1 MKKRIL
7 TLVAALAVAATTV
20 APVNA
25 ETLPSS
31 QELDKYFYYNA
42 KGEPTD
48 ANGNVLA
55 SGDKL
60 VFKSGDQKKTVD
72 KIVDTHTEVKSANS
86 DLKPSGAANAKVN
99 VVTGNAKDNLMDNGI
114 KPCVKEFVK
123 ATEERKAGK
132 ANIGN
137 IKGIH
142 YFDLTADQ
150 TGDVTFKIDD
160 DMNEKAMDG
169 DSYAIV
175 LHYTGNA
182 ADEDGITAQY
192 CKISSAGKVTA
203 HFNSFSPVSIIATNV
218 HSAQTLV
225 NTYSHSAG
233 SDAGSASATTTTT
246 TTATP
251 VVDPAAQQVAPVDP
265 NAAAAANAKGAGA
278 GTGAASPKTSD
289 NAYALYL
296 ILAVAAVAGTTLV
309 ATKKTR

>member
-1 MKKRIL
+1 MKKRIF
-7 TLVAALAVAATTV
+7 TLVAALAIAATTV
-20 APVNA
+20 APVQA
-25 ETLPSS
+25 RTYSTSDLGGYTST
-31 QELDKYFYYNA
+31 ELKKNKDDGSKDKA
-42 KGEPTD
+42 AT
-48 ANGNVLA
+48 
-55 SGDKL
+55 
-60 VFKSGDQKKTVD
+60 D
-72 KIVDTHTEVKSANS
+72 KIVDNLSAQVSSANG

-99 VVTGNAKDNLMDNGI
+99 VVTGNAKDNIMDNGI
-114 KPCVKEFVK
+114 KPAVKEFVK
-123 ATEERKAGK
+123 ASRKGDAGNGK
-132 ANIGN
+132 VGVESLR
-137 IKGIH
+137 GIH

-150 TGDVTFKIDD
+150 TGDVTFKVDVSD
-160 DMNEKAMDG
+160 GFNSDALDG

-182 ADEDGITAQY
+182 ADEDGTTAQY

-203 HFNSFSPVSIIATNV
+203 HFNSFSPVAIIVTTS
-218 HSAQTLV
+218 HSAQQLV

>member
-7 TLVAALAVAATTV
+7 CLVAALAVAATVVT
-20 APVNA
+20 PVNA
-25 ETLPSS
+25 AGGAMVTSS
-31 QELDKYFYYNA
+31 SITTDGKDKV
-42 KGEPTD
+42 D
-48 ANGNVLA
+48 
-55 SGDKL
+55 S
-60 VFKSGDQKKTVD
+60 TVD
-72 KIVDTHTEVKSANS
+72 ACTKDAKSAQS

-99 VVTGNAKDNLMDNGI
+99 VVTGNAKDNLMDNAV
-114 KPCVKEFVK
+114 KPAVKEFVK
-123 ATEERKAGK
+123 VSKKRTVDGKPETGKAGVESLRC
-132 ANIGN
+132 IY
-137 IKGIH
+137 

-150 TGDVTFKIDD
+150 TGDVTFKIDQEE
-160 DMNEKAMDG
+160 NGTALDG

-182 ADEDGITAQY
+182 ADDDGVTAQY

-203 HFNSFSPVSIIATNV
+203 HFNSFSPVAIIATTE

-233 SDAGSASATTTTT
+233 SDAGNAAATTTT
-246 TTATP
+246 TTATT
-251 VVDPAAQQVAPVDP
+251 AAPVQTTTTDVTP
-265 NAAAAANAKGAGA
+265 VQNPAEAAPANGK
-278 GTGAASPKTSD
+278 GAASPKTSD